1 MEFAATP
8 HATGGKL
15 GDMVFLPA
23 WIILTNF
30 AAVRDGLAAQL
41 LRVRNRHRVSTA
53 SVRLILSAVVAPARA
68 AMAKQMSATPA

>member
-15 GDMVFLPA
+15 PDMVLLPA

-30 AAVRDGLAAQL
+30 AAVRDGLVAQP
-41 LRVRNRHRVSTA
+41 LRVKSRHRVSMA